1 MYTLVFHQEQARSS
15 VVYSEVS
22 VLASTK
28 IVHSGPSSLHRHVR
42 HYDSGAPFLH
52 RHVRSCTSETSLF
65 RRHVHSCTSEAVFS
79 PQARSFVYSK
89 SVVSAVTWIVHSG
102 RRFSAG
108 TFVRVPRSLHRE
120 RARSIN
126 AHKGAM
132 EATKQ
137 KLRDQQ
143 SETYAH
149 SIVSQ
154 ANATVLEITRE
165 AKRSVDQAKK
175 VHWGSSP

>member
-52 RHVRSCTSETSLF
+52 RHVRSCTSE
-65 RRHVHSCTSEAVFS
+65 AVFS

-89 SVVSAVTWIVHSG
+89 SVVSAGTWIVHSG

-108 TFVRVPRSLHRE
+108 TFVRVPRSLRRE

>member
-65 RRHVHSCTSEAVFS
+65 RRHVHSCTRRRCFLRRHVRSCTQSRWYPQARELFTLAVVS
-79 PQARSFVYSK
+79 PQARSCGYLGG
-89 SVVSAVTWIVHSG
+89 VVLRRHVHSCT
-102 RRFSAG
+102 SEPAPG
-108 TFVRVPRSLHRE
+108 TGTVDKCSQRG
-120 RARSIN
+120 N
-126 AHKGAM
+126 GGN
-132 EATKQ
+132 EA
-137 KLRDQQ
+137 
-143 SETYAH
+143 
-149 SIVSQ
+149 
-154 ANATVLEITRE
+154 E
-165 AKRSVDQAKK
+165 AS
-175 VHWGSSP
+175 

>member
-65 RRHVHSCTSEAVFS
+65 RRHVRSCTQSRWYPQARELFTRAVVSPQARSCGYLGGVVLRRHVHSCTSEPA
-79 PQARSFVYSK
+79 P
-89 SVVSAVTWIVHSG
+89 
-102 RRFSAG
+102 G
-108 TFVRVPRSLHRE
+108 TGTVDKCSQRG
-120 RARSIN
+120 N
-126 AHKGAM
+126 GGN
-132 EATKQ
+132 EA
-137 KLRDQQ
+137 
-143 SETYAH
+143 
-149 SIVSQ
+149 
-154 ANATVLEITRE
+154 E
-165 AKRSVDQAKK
+165 AS
-175 VHWGSSP
+175 

>member
-65 RRHVHSCTSEAVFS
+65 RRHVHSCTRRRCFLRRHVRSCTQSRWYPQARELFTRAVVS
-79 PQARSFVYSK
+79 PQARSCGYLGG
-89 SVVSAVTWIVHSG
+89 VVLRRHVHSCT
-102 RRFSAG
+102 SEPAPG
-108 TFVRVPRSLHRE
+108 TGTVDKCSQRG
-120 RARSIN
+120 N
-126 AHKGAM
+126 GGN
-132 EATKQ
+132 EA
-137 KLRDQQ
+137 
-143 SETYAH
+143 
-149 SIVSQ
+149 
-154 ANATVLEITRE
+154 E
-165 AKRSVDQAKK
+165 AS
-175 VHWGSSP
+175 

>member
-1 MYTLVFHQEQARSS
+1 MHNGGKLVFN
-15 VVYSEVS
+15 
-22 VLASTK
+22 
-28 IVHSGPSSLHRHVR
+28 GPIEGSMSFYWCSLPP
-42 HYDSGAPFLH
+42 YF
-52 RHVRSCTSETSLF
+52 
-65 RRHVHSCTSEAVFS
+65 
-79 PQARSFVYSK
+79 
-89 SVVSAVTWIVHSG
+89 
-102 RRFSAG
+102 
-108 TFVRVPRSLHRE
+108 TFVRVPRSLRRE

-132 EATKQ
+132 EAMKQ

>member
-1 MYTLVFHQEQARSS
+1 MYLGDVVISQARSL
-15 VVYSEVS
+15 VYLGGGV
-22 VLASTK
+22 
-28 IVHSGPSSLHRHVR
+28 
-42 HYDSGAPFLH
+42 
-52 RHVRSCTSETSLF
+52 
-65 RRHVHSCTSEAVFS
+65 
-79 PQARSFVYSK
+79 
-89 SVVSAVTWIVHSG
+89 
-102 RRFSAG
+102 FSAG
-108 TFVRVPRSLHRE
+108 TFIRVPRSLRRE

-132 EATKQ
+132 EAMKQ

>member
-65 RRHVHSCTSEAVFS
+65 RRHVHSCTRRRCFLRRHVRSCTQSRWYPQAYELFTRAVVS
-79 PQARSFVYSK
+79 PQARSCGYLGG
-89 SVVSAVTWIVHSG
+89 VVLRRHVHSCT
-102 RRFSAG
+102 SEPAPG
-108 TFVRVPRSLHRE
+108 TGTVDKCSQRG
-120 RARSIN
+120 N
-126 AHKGAM
+126 GGN
-132 EATKQ
+132 EA
-137 KLRDQQ
+137 
-143 SETYAH
+143 
-149 SIVSQ
+149 
-154 ANATVLEITRE
+154 E
-165 AKRSVDQAKK
+165 AS
-175 VHWGSSP
+175 